1 MSADLLRRAASLMRE
16 RAEAA
21 TPGPWRFTDA
31 ETVADVWDG
40 GLVVVNPNRDPIA
53 NVSDQWYESDPDEPA
68 PVDDARHIASWHPA
82 VALAVAGASNWIANF
97 IVTIT
102 FPSLS
107 AFSLS
112 AAYGLYALMS
122 LLSFFFVVRRIRETK
137 GVELEAMT
145 DTGSVQK
152 VVA

>member
-82 VALAVAGASNWIANF
+82 VALAVADWLEHAAARAESKIQHGGKESPVWSHERDALA
-97 IVTIT
+97 VARAY
-102 FPSLS
+102 LGES
-107 AFSLS
+107 A
-112 AAYGLYALMS
+112 
-122 LLSFFFVVRRIRETK
+122 
-137 GVELEAMT
+137 
-145 DTGSVQK
+145 
-152 VVA
+152 